1 MSVVSDTSPLN
12 YLVLIE
18 LQDLLP
24 KLFDRVLIPDAVHR
38 ELLAAGAPDPVKR
51 FFASAPDWLDIRPS
65 PGIEPQLRHL
75 DAGER
80 AVITL
85 ALSIGS
91 DSVLLD
97 ERKGRKAARE
107 HGLRVSGTLGVI
119 RLAASRGLVTW
130 SDALDRLE
138 ETTFRATQKLL
149 DRLRDGES
157 DGTH

>member
-12 YLVLIE
+12 YLVLID

-24 KLFDRVLIPDAVHR
+24 QLFDRVLIPEAVHR
-38 ELLAAGAPDPVKR
+38 ELQAAGAPDPVKR
-51 FFASAPDWLDIRPS
+51 FFASAPTWLDVRS
-65 PGIEPQLRHL
+65 PPDIDPHLRYL

-85 ALSIGS
+85 ALSIGC

-97 ERKGRKAARE
+97 ERKGRKAARDR
-107 HGLRVSGTLGVI
+107 GLRVSGTLGVL
-119 RLAASRGLVTW
+119 RLAAGRGLVTL

-138 ETTFRATQKLL
+138 RTTFRATQKLL
-149 DRLRDGES
+149 NSLRDGGS
-157 DGTH
+157 DSTH

>member
-24 KLFDRVLIPDAVHR
+24 ELFDQVLIPDVVHR
-38 ELLAAGAPDPVKR
+38 ELQAAGAPDPVKR
-51 FFASAPDWLDIRPS
+51 FFASAPDWLDVRPS
-65 PGIEPQLRHL
+65 PGIDPQLRHL

-85 ALSIGS
+85 ALSLGS

-97 ERKGRKAARE
+97 ERKGRKAARDR
-107 HGLRVSGTLGVI
+107 GLLVSGTLGVI
-119 RLAASRGLVTW
+119 RLAAGRGLVTL

-138 ETTFRATQKLL
+138 KTTFRASQKLL
-149 DRLRDGES
+149 DSVRDGGA
-157 DGTH
+157 DNTH